1 VGDSWSLVRRET
13 TAFLLFKFR
22 VFVFRSVFVLV
33 IAPVMMGILVIV
45 KTIDFFFDE
54 VVRVDEKILSL

>member
-1 VGDSWSLVRRET
+1 
-13 TAFLLFKFR
+13 
-22 VFVFRSVFVLV
+22 V